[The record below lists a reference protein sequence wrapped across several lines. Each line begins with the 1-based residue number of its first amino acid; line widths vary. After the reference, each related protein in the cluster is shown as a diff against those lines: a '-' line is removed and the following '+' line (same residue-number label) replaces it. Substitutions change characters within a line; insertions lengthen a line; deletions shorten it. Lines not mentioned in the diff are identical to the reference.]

1 MYLEIITPEQTL
13 YKGDVESI
21 LFPGSH
27 GDFQVLNNHAPIVS
41 TLTKGK
47 VKIIGKLLIEDS
59 AKDKFQFNERETL
72 LEIESGTVE
81 MNNNKLRKLCL
92 KLVELSDKPQFE
104 LKNKVVKN
112 LSYKGWEVD
121 LVIKTLNQLIK

>member
-47 VKIIGKLLIEDS
+47 VKIIGKLMIEEN
-59 AKDKFQFNERETL
+59 AKDKFQFNERETVL
-72 LEIESGTVE
+72 DIESGTVE
-81 MNNNKLRKLCL
+81 MNNKKSIVISTRRKEDFMDYLENYL
-92 KLVELSDKPQFE
+92 E
-104 LKNKVVKN
+104 
-112 LSYKGWEVD
+112 
-121 LVIKTLNQLIK
+121 I

>member
-13 YKGDVESI
+13 FKGDVESV

-59 AKDKFQFNERETL
+59 AKGKFQFNERETVL
-72 LEIESGTVE
+72 DIESGTVE
-81 MNNNKLRKLCL
+81 MNNNNFTFNNCVK
-92 KLVELSDKPQFE
+92 
-104 LKNKVVKN
+104 KVYGETKVLFYSK
-112 LSYKGWEVD
+112 
-121 LVIKTLNQLIK
+121 I

>member
-47 VKIIGKLLIEDS
+47 VKIIGKMSIQQE
-59 AKDKFQFNERETL
+59 AKDNFIFNDKETI
-72 LEIESGTVE
+72 LEIKSGTVE
-81 MNNNKLRKLCL
+81 MNNNKVTL
-92 KLVELSDKPQFE
+92 LVD
-104 LKNKVVKN
+104 
-112 LSYKGWEVD
+112 
-121 LVIKTLNQLIK
+121 